1 MIASPGFPQHYR
13 NGIDC
18 TWKIQMSIG
27 QLIQFNFLHF
37 DLLSYQDSSV
47 TQDSLRI
54 YDGDSNTSPMLG
66 SYVGDSM
73 PPSQISSS
81 NQLFFHFHSDS
92 EGTATG
98 FKLEYNVT
106 SKNTYKVHIMC

>member
-13 NGIDC
+13 NEIDC
-18 TWKIQMSIG
+18 TWKIQLSIG

-37 DLLSYQDSSV
+37 DLQSF
-47 TQDSLRI
+47 QDSLRI

-92 EGTATG
+92 SRTATG

>member
-13 NGIDC
+13 NEIDC
-18 TWKIQMSIG
+18 TWKIQLSIG

-37 DLLSYQDSSV
+37 DLQSGI
-47 TQDSLRI
+47 QDSLRI

-92 EGTATG
+92 SGTATG